1 MKTLSILLAED
12 EILIR
17 ADMKEALEEAGH
29 IVCAECD
36 NGKKAIEQ
44 AKQMQPEL
52 AILDIMMTE
61 LNGLETAQMMH
72 ELNIPVI
79 MVTANSQAKLI
90 QRAEKVH
97 VYGYIIKPVSEQNL
111 LAAVQIAYARWAEM
125 DCTSNELQKM
135 QAALCAQKT
144 ISKARSLIQDRLGI
158 SAQEA
163 HRRLSQ
169 EAMKRQMTL
178 AALAEKIL
186 QQMTC
191 KNK

>member
-1 MKTLSILLAED
+1 MLTAES
-12 EILIR
+12 EQQNI
-17 ADMKEALEEAGH
+17 M
-29 IVCAECD
+29 
-36 NGKKAIEQ
+36 KAIK
-44 AKQMQPEL
+44 AG
-52 AILDIMMTE
+52 AT
-61 LNGLETAQMMH
+61 
-72 ELNIPVI
+72 
-79 MVTANSQAKLI
+79 S
-90 QRAEKVH
+90 
-97 VYGYIIKPVSEQNL
+97 YIIKPVSEQNL

-125 DCTSNELQKM
+125 DCTSHELQKM

-144 ISKARSLIQDRLGI
+144 ISKARSLIQDQLGI

>member
-52 AILDIMMTE
+52 AILDIMMPE

-79 MVTANSQAKLI
+79 MVKENSQKTHSTSRKSSCLWLYYQTCFRTKSFSRGA
-90 QRAEKVH
+90 
-97 VYGYIIKPVSEQNL
+97 
-111 LAAVQIAYARWAEM
+111 
-125 DCTSNELQKM
+125 DC
-135 QAALCAQKT
+135 LCA
-144 ISKARSLIQDRLGI
+144 LG
-158 SAQEA
+158 
-163 HRRLSQ
+163 
-169 EAMKRQMTL
+169 
-178 AALAEKIL
+178 
-186 QQMTC
+186 
-191 KNK
+191 

>member
-12 EILIR
+12 EILVR
-17 ADMKEALEEAGH
+17 EDMKEALEEAGH
-29 IVCAECD
+29 VVCAECS
-36 NGKKAIEQ
+36 NGKTAIEQ

-52 AILDIMMTE
+52 AILDIMMPE
-61 LNGLETAQMMH
+61 LDGLETAQMMH
-72 ELNIPVI
+72 ELNIPVV
-79 MVTANSQAKLI
+79 MVTANSQTKLI

-111 LAAVQIAYARWAEM
+111 LAAVQIAYARWREM
-125 DCTSNELQKM
+125 DCTSNKLQNT

-163 HRRLSQ
+163 HRRLLQ
-169 EAMKRQMTL
+169 EAMKRQMSL
-178 AALAEKIL
+178 VSFSEKIL
-186 QQMTC
+186 RNS
-191 KNK
+191 NK